1 MLLKLG
7 FIRRTRE
14 KAVDKLLPVNMDEK
28 YPDTTKKVRRKK
40 YDTLAVGI
48 AGAASNL
55 LPGVPFQAA
64 AAKALAP
71 KEEASRAAVS
81 ATTGSLLGTATG
93 ATYLSGAVIKDK
105 GGIKPAVQGVKN
117 ILKPKSNPSKARDI
131 KIPVIGKKIV
141 SGKKLEKTTKLPVEK
156 VQRVLKG
163 IGKYKSKLKGAAI
176 LTALGSGVGSA
187 LGYEKAL
194 RKKKEQ
200 ENV

>member
-7 FIRRTRE
+7 FVRKTKE
-14 KAVDKLLPVNMDEK
+14 KAVDTLLPVNMDDR
-28 YPDTTKKVRRKK
+28 YPDATKKVRRKK
-40 YDTLAVGI
+40 YDTIAVGI
-48 AGAASNL
+48 AGAASNI

-71 KEEASRAAVS
+71 KKDANRAAVS

-93 ATYLSGAVIKDK
+93 ATYLAGAVLKDK
-105 GGIKPAVQGVKN
+105 GGVKPATKSLKSV
-117 ILKPKSNPSKARDI
+117 LKPKSNPSKARDI

-141 SGKKLEKTTKLPVEK
+141 SGKKLEKATKLPVEK

-176 LTALGSGVGSA
+176 LTALGSGVGSG
-187 LGYEKAL
+187 LGYERSL

-200 ENV
+200 NNV